1 MINKGLA
8 SVLYEMADMLELQGV
23 DFKPQAYR
31 KAARSIER
39 YSFDIKAL
47 YREGGLKALD
57 EIPGVGKNLALKIE
71 EFIKTGKIRKH
82 GELRKALPD
91 HMIELLD
98 VPGMGPKKAKKI
110 YEKLHITSVEELKDA
125 AQKGKIRGIEGFGE
139 KSEADILGM
148 LGMVKKRKK
157 RMLLAK
163 ALPIIKKVEE
173 VLKGSGYATRVVS
186 AGSVRRK
193 EETIGDLDIL
203 ATSKNAAELIDFFTK
218 MPDVRKVIAK
228 GATRASI
235 ILKNNLQADLRVVK
249 DDEYGSALQ
258 YFTGSKDHNIKL
270 RSIAMSKGF
279 KLSEYGLFSR
289 KTGKKVAG
297 RTEDEIY
304 KKLGMKCMPPT
315 ERKNR
320 GEIEKALKSWK
331 G

>member
-1 MINKGLA
+1 
-8 SVLYEMADMLELQGV
+8 
-23 DFKPQAYR
+23 
-31 KAARSIER
+31 
-39 YSFDIKAL
+39 
-47 YREGGLKALD
+47 
-57 EIPGVGKNLALKIE
+57 
-71 EFIKTGKIRKH
+71 
-82 GELRKALPD
+82 
-91 HMIELLD
+91 MIELLD

-193 EETIGDLDIL
+193 EETMGDLDIL

-235 ILKNNLQADLRVVK
+235 ILKNNLQTDLRVVK

-279 KLSEYGLFSR
+279 KLSEYGLFRR
-289 KTGKKVAG
+289 KTRKKDVG
-297 RTEDEIY
+297 RTEEEKY
-304 KKLGMKCMPPT
+304 KKNCAKRNSPPQKK
-315 ERKNR
+315 KNKR
-320 GEIEKALKSWK
+320 T
-331 G
+331 